1 VVSVRTLSKF
11 LCGGLALALSGCFA
25 VDKFSGRAV
34 DFNIEAEQAQ
44 MQALLLNIVRAS
56 MNRPMQFTT
65 LSTITGTASVS
76 GGATLGL
83 PFGHHRPITAATP
96 DTLTLTTNLSGG
108 PTFTVPVLDTQEF
121 YQGELKPLTGQEYR
135 FFLDEGIT
143 PAVLFYIFVDGID
156 LTVSGS
162 RPPQKFTFHNYVGD
176 DFDVDQFQAV
186 ADYLLSLGL
195 SIEQMHR
202 GQPVGPTLTPAQV
215 KDLRDIA
222 QITSAGLHITPVRSA
237 GRATAPEPAAAAAPG
252 ASTLA
257 PKGRSAQPKKEAMER
272 PPSQYQIEKE
282 MVVYRPCFD
291 APPDKRKL
299 IDASLLCGSME
310 PSDNDEQAPTGNLTR
325 TGGFLASELAQR
337 LQQIRA
343 AYVAKLQSE
352 GQPATASQVAALPT
366 LPGNSKLQVRLYM
379 RSTEA
384 ILHHLG
390 SITSRYRNTDGRAR
404 VIQVKVGEPYLPYP
418 SAPCPFTE
426 SPLPSAEVAPGYHC
440 ESLFV
445 LDRKSSGDSPI
456 SIDYQGD
463 TFAVPGE
470 SKRSG
475 RTMRMLDLVKQL
487 LALHTS
493 AKELPASNV
502 LNIIGGGT
510 P

>member
-1 VVSVRTLSKF
+1 VRALSKLLF
-11 LCGGLALALSGCFA
+11 CGLALALSGCFA

-34 DFNIEAEQAQ
+34 DYNVEAEQAQ

-65 LSTITGTASVS
+65 LSTVTGSASVS
-76 GGATLGL
+76 GGTTLSL
-83 PFGHHRPITAATP
+83 PFGHHRPVSAATP
-96 DTLTLTTNLSGG
+96 DNLSLTTSMSGG

-135 FFLDEGIT
+135 FFLDEGLS
-143 PAVLFYIFVDGID
+143 PAVLFYIFVDGIE
-156 LTVSGS
+156 LTISGT

-186 ADYLLSLGL
+186 ADYLLSLGI

-202 GQPVGPTLTPAQV
+202 GQQVGPTLTAAQV

-222 QITSAGLHITPVRSA
+222 QITTAGLRITPVR
-237 GRATAPEPAAAAAPG
+237 PAEKPAETQPSTAAP
-252 ASTLA
+252 APTA
-257 PKGRSAQPKKEAMER
+257 TEPKGQPKKEAAER
-272 PPSQYQIEKE
+272 PPSQYQIEKD
-282 MVVYRPCFD
+282 MQVYRPCFD
-291 APPDKRKL
+291 AAPDKRKL
-299 IDASLLCGSME
+299 MDASLLCGSME
-310 PSDNDEQAPTGNLTR
+310 SSDADEQPAGNLTR
-325 TGGFLASELAQR
+325 TGGFLAPDLAAS
-337 LQQIRA
+337 LKQIRA
-343 AYVAKLQSE
+343 AHVAKLQGD
-352 GQPATASQVAALPT
+352 GQPATATELAALPE
-366 LPGNSKLQVRLYM
+366 LPGNAKLQVRLYM

-390 SITSRYRNTDGRAR
+390 SISSRYLASDHQR

-418 SAPCPFTE
+418 AKPCPFTN
-426 SPLPSAEVAPGYHC
+426 SPLPSLEVAPGYHC

-445 LDRKSSGDSPI
+445 LEHSGGGDSPL
-456 SIDYQGD
+456 SIDYDGQ
-463 TFAVPGE
+463 TFAVPGD
-470 SKRSG
+470 SKRAG
-475 RTMRMLDLVKQL
+475 RTMRLLDLVKQL